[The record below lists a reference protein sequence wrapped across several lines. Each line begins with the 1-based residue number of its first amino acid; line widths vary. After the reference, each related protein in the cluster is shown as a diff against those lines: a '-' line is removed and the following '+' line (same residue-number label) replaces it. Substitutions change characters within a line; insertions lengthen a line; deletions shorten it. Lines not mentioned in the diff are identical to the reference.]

1 MVTSKCRQSWL
12 RGIVLGWRK
21 SGKTEG
27 RMVVG
32 VHVCS
37 RVALCVCFYK
47 CVDGCT
53 IFLPACSV
61 TEKKLLPYQ
70 FFLHVP
76 L

>member
-32 VHVCS
+32 VHACVV
-37 RVALCVCFYK
+37 RLLCVYAF
-47 CVDGCT
+47 T
-53 IFLPACSV
+53 SV
-61 TEKKLLPYQ
+61 WMDAPSS
-70 FFLHVP
+70 FLHV